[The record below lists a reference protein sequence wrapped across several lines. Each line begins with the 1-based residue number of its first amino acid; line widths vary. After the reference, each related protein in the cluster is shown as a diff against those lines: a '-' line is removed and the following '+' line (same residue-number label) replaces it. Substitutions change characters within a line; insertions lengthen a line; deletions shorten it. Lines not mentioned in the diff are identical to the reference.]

1 MYANIQDT
9 NNIRLEMEEKM
20 TVVGYCR
27 LSRDEDK
34 ENYSSIEEQKR
45 IIKEYASTRNW
56 IVSDDNFYI
65 DDNVSGYT
73 FNRPEFS
80 KMMKKVQGGEIDV
93 VIAKDLSRIGRNNGK
108 VLVLIDDFKNMQKNL
123 ILVSEMGG
131 TYDVL
136 NDRDDTIGI
145 TTWFN
150 ERYVKDC
157 SRKTRDHMYSK
168 QKTARLIM
176 GNYYGYEK
184 VFKDAIPMLYVIE
197 ELRPV
202 IKLIFKLYV
211 EDGIGFQKISQV
223 LNEKYH
229 YPTPSEYY
237 RIKHLER
244 GRIYKQKV
252 QDKWTKDMISNILT
266 NEIYTGTLV
275 THKKRTVNIRGKS
288 VNLPKE
294 EHFVF
299 ENHHEPIISKEIFNL
314 AQEIRTKKFK
324 NNTSGANKKRDYY
337 FSGMCECAD
346 CGSGM
351 SGVVIKRKVKQKGY
365 DCSKYRQFGTK
376 ACHCHEVKENDILI
390 HLKEFLKFTKNQ
402 YLEEIKNIKI
412 EIKQD
417 KKENNKYKLQNKLNI
432 LNEEYKMLVS
442 QKIKELSSA
451 NNEFQKEIIENTYK
465 ELEKEKINSISYL
478 ISLIESDEKKTS
490 EEKVQKLKTAIDYF
504 DEIIDTQKPNRMMLQ
519 MIINKIYIDKDK
531 TIRFELKTDIEKL
544 YKI

>member
-1 MYANIQDT
+1 MYANMDQ
-9 NNIRLEMEEKM
+9 EQYQAKGGKM

-56 IVSDDNFYI
+56 IIEDKDFYI

-80 KMMKKVQGGEIDV
+80 KMIQKVKGGKIDV
-93 VIAKDLSRIGRNNGK
+93 VIAKDLSRIGRNNGR
-108 VLVLIDDFKNMQKNL
+108 VLVLIDEFKNMQKNM
-123 ILVSEMGG
+123 ILVSEIGG
-131 TYDVL
+131 TYDVQ

-184 VFKDAIPMLYVIE
+184 IFKDDIPQLYVIE
-197 ELRPV
+197 ELKPV
-202 IKLIFKLYV
+202 IELIFKLYV
-211 EDGIGFQKISQV
+211 EDGMGFQQISQV
-223 LNEKYH
+223 LNEKYN

-237 RIKHLER
+237 RLKHLER
-244 GRIYKQKV
+244 GRIYKHKV
-252 QDKWTKDMISNILT
+252 QEKWTKDMISNILK
-266 NEIYTGTLV
+266 NEVYTGTLI
-275 THKKRTVNIRGKS
+275 THKKRTVNIRGRVVK
-288 VNLPKE
+288 LPKE

-299 ENHHEPIISKEIFNL
+299 ENHHEAIISKEIFDL
-314 AQEIRTKKFK
+314 AQQIRTKRSKQ
-324 NNTSGANKKRDYY
+324 NTSSTKKKRNYF
-337 FSGMCECAD
+337 FSGMCICND

-351 SGVVIKRKVKQKGY
+351 SGVTIKRKFTEKGY
-365 DCSKYRQFGTK
+365 DCSKYRQFSTK
-376 ACHCHEVKENDILI
+376 ACHCHEIKEKDILI
-390 HLKEFLKFTKNQ
+390 HLKEFLKFTKQQ
-402 YLEEIKNIKI
+402 YLEEINNIKV

-417 KKENNKYKLQNKLNI
+417 KGENNKFKLQNKLNV
-432 LNEEYKMLVS
+432 LNEEYKILIS
-442 QKIKELSSA
+442 QKIKELASA
-451 NNEFQKEIIENTYK
+451 NNEMAREIIENTYK
-465 ELEKEKINSISYL
+465 ELEKEKMQNISYL
-478 ISLIESDEKKTS
+478 QALLEKDEKENL
-490 EEKVQKLKTAIDYF
+490 EEKANKLKTSIEYF
-504 DEIIDTQKPNRMMLQ
+504 DDIINSEVPNKMILQ
-519 MIINKIYIDKDK
+519 MIIDKIYIYRDK

-544 YKI
+544 I

>member
-1 MYANIQDT
+1 MYANMDQ
-9 NNIRLEMEEKM
+9 EQYQAKGGKM

-56 IVSDDNFYI
+56 IIEDKDFYI

-80 KMMKKVQGGEIDV
+80 KMIQKVKGGKIDV
-93 VIAKDLSRIGRNNGK
+93 VIAKDLSRIGRNNGR
-108 VLVLIDDFKNMQKNL
+108 VLVLIDEFKNMQKNM

-131 TYDVL
+131 TYDVQ

-184 VFKDAIPMLYVIE
+184 IFKDDIPQLYVIE
-197 ELRPV
+197 ELKPV
-202 IKLIFKLYV
+202 IELIFKLYV
-211 EDGIGFQKISQV
+211 EDGKGFQQISQV
-223 LNEKYH
+223 LNEKYN

-237 RIKHLER
+237 RLKHLER
-244 GRIYKQKV
+244 GRIYKHKV
-252 QDKWTKDMISNILT
+252 QEKWTKDMISNILK
-266 NEIYTGTLV
+266 NEVYTGTLI
-275 THKKRTVNIRGKS
+275 THKKRTVNIRGRVVK
-288 VNLPKE
+288 LPKE

-299 ENHHEPIISKEIFNL
+299 ESHHEAIISKEIFDL
-314 AQEIRTKKFK
+314 AQQIRTKRSKQ
-324 NNTSGANKKRDYY
+324 NTSSTKKKRNYF
-337 FSGMCECAD
+337 FSGMCICND

-351 SGVVIKRKVKQKGY
+351 SGVTIKRKVTEKGY
-365 DCSKYRQFGTK
+365 DCSKYRQFSTK
-376 ACHCHEVKENDILI
+376 ACHCHEIKEKDILI
-390 HLKEFLKFTKNQ
+390 HLKEFLKFTKQQ
-402 YLEEIKNIKI
+402 YLEEINNIKV

-417 KKENNKYKLQNKLNI
+417 KGENNKFKLQNKLNV
-432 LNEEYKMLVS
+432 LNEEYKILIS
-442 QKIKELSSA
+442 QKIKELASA
-451 NNEFQKEIIENTYK
+451 NNEMAREIIENTYK
-465 ELEKEKINSISYL
+465 ELEKEKMQNISYL
-478 ISLIESDEKKTS
+478 QALLEKDEKENL
-490 EEKVQKLKTAIDYF
+490 EEKANKLKTSIEYF
-504 DEIIDTQKPNRMMLQ
+504 DDIINSEVPNKMILQ
-519 MIINKIYIDKDK
+519 MIIDKIYIYRDK
-531 TIRFELKTDIEKL
+531 TIRFDLKTDIEKL
-544 YKI
+544 I